1 MAFGFLLKTYKTKNS
16 LLKRNIRRKVKGNN
30 ELPTYKI
37 LLRQIMVGEEQFNP
51 THYLNGDQEDYFHVL
66 KEWKK
71 VCEKDFLEEYP
82 HLKEGKRH
90 QKIYIYK

>member
-1 MAFGFLLKTYKTKNS
+1 M
-16 LLKRNIRRKVKGNN
+16 KRIIRRKVNGNN

-37 LLRQIMVGEEQFNP
+37 LLCQIMVGEEQFKP
-51 THYLNGDQEDYFHVL
+51 TDYLNSDQEDYFHVL
-66 KEWKK
+66 KEWKI
-71 VCEKDFLEEYP
+71 VCEKDFLEEHS